1 MNALILF
8 VFGSSAAT
16 LVNNPWVIAAGVIL
30 TLLGFYFIYR
40 GIRKNGGKGG
50 LQRNLTMTF
59 LVITSFLLGYLA
71 AAYQTHDYFKERTHH
86 VEEEC
91 ETCGIMDEGKSKEEV
106 MLMENMNPLNNMNEL
121 SATLKKA
128 IEINKESSDMKADM
142 RAEMMK
148 HATVTEEVMCECPY
162 HEQLEKEKDSNI
174 NVK

>member
-8 VFGSSAAT
+8 VFGSSAAP

-59 LVITSFLLGYLA
+59 LVIASFLLGYLA

-91 ETCGIMDEGKSKEEV
+91 ETCGIEESKEETILLNDNNP
-106 MLMENMNPLNNMNEL
+106 MLLNPLSDYAKTMERTKDAL
-121 SATLKKA
+121 
-128 IEINKESSDMKADM
+128 IKEQM

-162 HEQLEKEKDSNI
+162 HEQLKKEKDSTI